1 MAEKDKKPVVE
12 TPFGEKL
19 SPIYKNEKGKWVPK
33 PKSSK

>member
-12 TPFGEKL
+12 ALGEKL

-33 PKSSK
+33 PKNSK